1 MKNLLA
7 LNLNYSPAKNTFGAK
22 LSNVI
27 ATYEAFSTVQKAYKY
42 IDAWKLSLHFFPNN
56 IFCISLS

>member
-22 LSNVI
+22 LSNVM
-27 ATYEAFSTVQKAYKY
+27 ATYEAFSTLQKKKQEKHTNAL
-42 IDAWKLSLHFFPNN
+42 KLENVSLHFFPE
-56 IFCISLS
+56 

>member
-1 MKNLLA
+1 M
-7 LNLNYSPAKNTFGAK
+7 
-22 LSNVI
+22 

-56 IFCISLS
+56 IFCISTAGHIKLEQKSSQ